1 MEDAIISASAMQFRP
16 LRGAAAAFNLSASAK
31 PIVESVPNLVGR
43 LQPARD
49 FSPAGL
55 VAD

>member
-1 MEDAIISASAMQFRP
+1 MQFRP